1 MAGMAGRQARLP
13 PTASW
18 SFDLGQIWE
27 RDSHLPGRNSVAF
40 AQVIGTRMK

>member
-40 AQVIGTRMK
+40 AKVIGTRTK

>member
-27 RDSHLPGRNSVAF
+27 RVSHLPGRNSVAS
-40 AQVIGTRMK
+40 VKETGTRTK

>member
-1 MAGMAGRQARLP
+1 MAGRQAGLP

-27 RDSHLPGRNSVAF
+27 RDSHLPERNSEAF
-40 AQVIGTRMK
+40 AKETGTRMK